1 MKVACRWPLPAFCI
15 PKHSYIASRHLLAF
29 VSSSLMWVGMTV
41 SVSAA
46 PFQALQP
53 LPKQPPIPKD
63 NPMSRAKVALGQQL
77 FFDPRL
83 SVTGTHSCNTCHN
96 VMAGGEDGR
105 AVSIGVNGVVGTRGA
120 PTVWNAAFN
129 TVLYRDGRAA
139 SLEEQVKTHLLS
151 ATEMGMPNEQAVVA
165 RIAAIPGY
173 VSQFARIFG
182 SGSAKGFDA
191 TDAVNYTNIAKAI
204 ATYER
209 TLVTPD
215 SAYDRYLR
223 GDKRAISAQAR
234 RGLDEFQKV
243 QCVSCH
249 FWVNMAGPVPGL
261 AFQMG
266 EGFYELFPNYK
277 GSVYEQQYQ
286 LADDIGRYNVTGIEG
301 DRHMWRVMSLRNV
314 AVTAPY
320 FHNGTV
326 KKLDEAVRVMGKTQ
340 LNVDL
345 TDQQVQDITVFLN
358 TLTGKFPE
366 QKMPRLPLTSNSS
379 AIDSPLQ

>member
-1 MKVACRWPLPAFCI
+1 MFMKVLRVAVGSGLM
-15 PKHSYIASRHLLAF
+15 LL
-29 VSSSLMWVGMTV
+29 GIMTAT
-41 SVSAA
+41 AA

-63 NPMSRAKVALGQQL
+63 NPMSRAKIALGQQL

-83 SVTGTHSCNTCHN
+83 SITGTHSCNSCHN

-105 AVSIGVNGVVGTRGA
+105 AVSIGVNGKVGTRGA
-120 PTVWNAAFN
+120 PTVWNAAFS

-139 SLEEQVKTHLLS
+139 SLEDQVKTHLLS

-165 RIAAIPGY
+165 RIAIIPGY
-173 VSQFARIFG
+173 VSQFKKVFARDG
-182 SGSAKGFDA
+182 AN
-191 TDAVNYTNIAKAI
+191 AVSYTNIAKAI
-204 ATYER
+204 AAYER
-209 TLVTPD
+209 TLITPD
-215 SAYDRYLR
+215 SPYDRYLR
-223 GDKRAISAQAR
+223 GDKQAISTQAK

-277 GSVYEQQYQ
+277 GSAYEQQYQ
-286 LADDIGRYNVTGIEG
+286 LADDLGRYNVSGVES
-301 DRHMWRVMSLRNV
+301 DRRMWRVMSLRNV

-320 FHNGTV
+320 FHNGMV

-340 LNVDL
+340 LNKDL

-366 QKMPRLPLTSNSS
+366 QKMPRLPPVLNSS
-379 AIDSPLQ
+379 AIDAAAP

>member
-1 MKVACRWPLPAFCI
+1 MKVTYRGL
-15 PKHSYIASRHLLAF
+15 LLA
-29 VSSSLMWVGMTV
+29 VSSSLMYLTMAT

-53 LPKQPPIPKD
+53 LPKQPPVPLD
-63 NPMSRAKVALGQQL
+63 NPMSRAKIALGQQL

-105 AVSIGVNGVVGTRGA
+105 AVSIGVNGKSGTRNA
-120 PTVWNAAFN
+120 PTVWNTAFS

-139 SLEEQVKTHLLS
+139 SLEDQVKTHLLS

-173 VSQFARIFG
+173 VSQFAKIFG
-182 SGSAKGFDA
+182 GKE
-191 TDAVNYTNIAKAI
+191 AVNYTNIAKAI

-209 TLVTPD
+209 TLITPD
-215 SAYDRYLR
+215 SPYDRYLR
-223 GDKRAISAQAR
+223 GDKQAISAQAK

-266 EGFYELFPNYK
+266 EGFYELFPNYQ
-277 GSVYEQQYQ
+277 GSVYDKQYQ
-286 LADDIGRYNVTGIEG
+286 LAEDLGRYNVTGIES
-301 DRHMWRVMSLRNV
+301 DRRMWRVASLRNV

-320 FHNGTV
+320 FHNGMV
-326 KKLDEAVRVMGKTQ
+326 KKLEEAVRVMGKTQ
-340 LNVDL
+340 LKVDL
-345 TDQQVQDITVFLN
+345 TDQQIQDITVFLN

-366 QKMPRLPLTSNSS
+366 QKMPRLPFKPNSS
-379 AIDSPLQ
+379 VIDLPLQ

>member
-1 MKVACRWPLPAFCI
+1 MKVVR
-15 PKHSYIASRHLLAF
+15 RRLLATA
-29 VSSSLMWVGMTV
+29 SSGLMLLGMMTV
-41 SVSAA
+41 MAA

-63 NPMSRAKVALGQQL
+63 NPMSGAKVALGQQL

-105 AVSIGVNGVVGTRGA
+105 AVSVGVNGTVGTRGA
-120 PTVWNAAFN
+120 PTVWNAAFS

-139 SLEEQVKTHLLS
+139 SLEDQVKTHLLG
-151 ATEMGMPNEQAVVA
+151 AAEMGMPNEQAVVA

-173 VSQFARIFG
+173 ASQFSRIFG
-182 SGSAKGFDA
+182 GA
-191 TDAVNYTNIAKAI
+191 DAVSYTNIAKAI

-215 SAYDRYLR
+215 SPYDRYLR
-223 GDKRAISAQAR
+223 GDKKAISAQAK

-277 GSVYEQQYQ
+277 GSAYDKQYQ
-286 LADDIGRYNVTGIEG
+286 LADDIGRYNVTGIES
-301 DRHMWRVMSLRNV
+301 DRRMWRVMSLRNV

-345 TDQQVQDITVFLN
+345 TDQQVQDITVFLD

-366 QKMPRLPLTSNSS
+366 QKMPRLPSTPNSS
-379 AIDSPLQ
+379 VIDAVAQ

>member
-1 MKVACRWPLPAFCI
+1 MKVTCRGLLLPVCGC
-15 PKHSYIASRHLLAF
+15 LVWL
-29 VSSSLMWVGMTV
+29 GMAV

-63 NPMSRAKVALGQQL
+63 NPMTLAKVALGQQL

-96 VMAGGEDGR
+96 VMAGGDDGR
-105 AVSIGVNGVVGTRGA
+105 AVSAGVNGAVGTRGA
-120 PTVWNAAFN
+120 PSVWNAAFN

-139 SLEEQVKTHLLS
+139 SLEDQIKTHLLS
-151 ATEMGMPNEQAVVA
+151 ATEMGMPNEQAVVT

-173 VSQFARIFG
+173 TRQFARIFG
-182 SGSAKGFDA
+182 SGSAKGFDSA
-191 TDAVNYTNIAKAI
+191 DAVSYTNIAKAI

-209 TLVTPD
+209 TLVTSD
-215 SAYDRYLR
+215 SPYDRYLR
-223 GDKRAISAQAR
+223 GDKRAISAQAK

-277 GSVYEQQYQ
+277 GSAYEQQYQ
-286 LADDIGRYNVTGIEG
+286 LAQI
-301 DRHMWRVMSLRNV
+301 
-314 AVTAPY
+314 P
-320 FHNGTV
+320 
-326 KKLDEAVRVMGKTQ
+326 
-340 LNVDL
+340 
-345 TDQQVQDITVFLN
+345 
-358 TLTGKFPE
+358 
-366 QKMPRLPLTSNSS
+366 
-379 AIDSPLQ
+379 AI

>member
-1 MKVACRWPLPAFCI
+1 MNVARSLPLPASCI
-15 PKHSYIASRHLLAF
+15 PRYPYISARRLLAF
-29 VSSSLMWVGMTV
+29 VSCSLMCLGITV

-63 NPMSRAKVALGQQL
+63 NPMSRAKIALGQQL

-105 AVSIGVNGVVGTRGA
+105 AVSVGVNGVVGTRGA

-165 RIAAIPGY
+165 RIAAIPAYG
-173 VSQFARIFG
+173 SQFASVFG
-182 SGSAKGFDA
+182 GPN
-191 TDAVNYTNIAKAI
+191 AVNYTNIAKAI

-215 SAYDRYLR
+215 SPYDRYLR
-223 GDKRAISAQAR
+223 GDKRAISAQAK
-234 RGLDEFQKV
+234 RGLEEFQKV

-277 GSVYEQQYQ
+277 GSAYEQQYQ
-286 LADDIGRYNVTGIEG
+286 LADDIGRYNVTGIES
-301 DRHMWRVMSLRNV
+301 DRRMWRVMSLRNV

-379 AIDSPLQ
+379 AIDPPLK

>member
-1 MKVACRWPLPAFCI
+1 MRAVCHRRLV
-15 PKHSYIASRHLLAF
+15 IASG
-29 VSSSLMWVGMTV
+29 SLMLLGMV
-41 SVSAA
+41 SVMAA

-53 LPKQPPIPKD
+53 LPAQPPIPKD
-63 NPMSRAKVALGQQL
+63 NPMSAAKIALGQQL

-83 SVTGTHSCNTCHN
+83 SVTGTHSCNSCHN

-105 AVSIGVNGVVGTRGA
+105 AVSVGVNGTLGTRGA

-139 SLEEQVKTHLLS
+139 SLEDQVKTHLLS
-151 ATEMGMPNEQAVVA
+151 ATEMGMPSEQAVVA

-173 VSQFARIFG
+173 VSQFTRVFG
-182 SGSAKGFDA
+182 GAETVS
-191 TDAVNYTNIAKAI
+191 YTNIAKAI
-204 ATYER
+204 AAYER

-215 SAYDRYLR
+215 SPYDRYLR
-223 GDKRAISAQAR
+223 GDKKAISAQAK

-249 FWVNMAGPVPGL
+249 FWISLAGPVPGL

-266 EGFYELFPNYK
+266 EGFYELFPNYQ
-277 GSVYEQQYQ
+277 GTSYEQQYQ
-286 LADDIGRYNVTGIEG
+286 LADDMGRYNVTGMES
-301 DRHMWRVMSLRNV
+301 DRRMWRVMSLRNV

-340 LNVDL
+340 LNKDL

-358 TLTGKFPE
+358 TLTGKFPT
-366 QKMPRLPLTSNSS
+366 QKMPRLPATPNGSV
-379 AIDSPLQ
+379 IDSSVP

>member
-1 MKVACRWPLPAFCI
+1 MKIARLLLVA
-15 PKHSYIASRHLLAF
+15 
-29 VSSSLMWVGMTV
+29 VSGGLMCLGMAV
-41 SVSAA
+41 SVGAA

-53 LPKQPPIPKD
+53 LPRQPPIPKD

-105 AVSIGVNGVVGTRGA
+105 AVSVGVNGVVGTRGA
-120 PTVWNAAFN
+120 PTVWNAAFS

-139 SLEEQVKTHLLS
+139 SLEDQVKTHLLS
-151 ATEMGMPNEQAVVA
+151 ATEMGMPNEQAVVT

-173 VSQFARIFG
+173 ASQFARIFG
-182 SGSAKGFDA
+182 G
-191 TDAVNYTNIAKAI
+191 TNAVSYTNIAKAI
-204 ATYER
+204 AAYER

-223 GDKRAISAQAR
+223 GDKRAISAQAK
-234 RGLDEFQKV
+234 RGLDEFQKA

-277 GSVYEQQYQ
+277 GSAYDQQYQ
-286 LADDIGRYNVTGIEG
+286 LADDLGRYNVTGIES
-301 DRHMWRVMSLRNV
+301 DRRMWRVTGLRNV

-345 TDQQVQDITVFLN
+345 TDQQVKDITVFLN

-379 AIDSPLQ
+379 VIDHK

>member
-1 MKVACRWPLPAFCI
+1 MKVTYRGL
-15 PKHSYIASRHLLAF
+15 LLA
-29 VSSSLMWVGMTV
+29 VSGSLMYLSMAA
-41 SVSAA
+41 SVNAA

-53 LPKQPPIPKD
+53 LPKQPPVPQD

-105 AVSIGVNGVVGTRGA
+105 AVSIGVNGKPGTRGA

-139 SLEEQVKTHLLS
+139 SLEDQVKTHLLS

-173 VSQFARIFG
+173 AHQFAKVFG
-182 SGSAKGFDA
+182 GKE
-191 TDAVNYTNIAKAI
+191 AVSYTNIAKAI

-209 TLVTPD
+209 TLLTPD
-215 SAYDRYLR
+215 SPYDRYLR
-223 GDKRAISAQAR
+223 GDKQAISAQAK

-266 EGFYELFPNYK
+266 EGFYELFPNYQ
-277 GSVYEQQYQ
+277 GSAYDKQYQ
-286 LADDIGRYNVTGIEG
+286 LADDLGRYNVTGIES
-301 DRHMWRVMSLRNV
+301 DRRMWRVMSLRNV

-326 KKLDEAVRVMGKTQ
+326 KKLEEAVRVMGKTQ

-366 QKMPRLPLTSNSS
+366 QKMPRLPPTPNGS
-379 AIDSPLQ
+379 AIDSTLQ

>member
-1 MKVACRWPLPAFCI
+1 MKVTYRGL
-15 PKHSYIASRHLLAF
+15 LLA
-29 VSSSLMWVGMTV
+29 VSGSLMYLSMAA
-41 SVSAA
+41 SVNAA

-53 LPKQPPIPKD
+53 LPKQPPVPQD
-63 NPMSRAKVALGQQL
+63 NPMSPAKIALGQQL

-105 AVSIGVNGVVGTRGA
+105 AVSIGVNGKPSTRGA

-139 SLEEQVKTHLLS
+139 SLEDQVKTHLLS

-173 VSQFARIFG
+173 ARQFAKVFG
-182 SGSAKGFDA
+182 GKE
-191 TDAVNYTNIAKAI
+191 AVSYTNIAKAI

-209 TLVTPD
+209 TLLTPD
-215 SAYDRYLR
+215 SPYDRYLR
-223 GDKRAISAQAR
+223 GDKQAISAQAK

-266 EGFYELFPNYK
+266 EGFYELFPNYQ
-277 GSVYEQQYQ
+277 GSAYDKQYQ
-286 LADDIGRYNVTGIEG
+286 LAEDLGRYNVTGIES
-301 DRHMWRVMSLRNV
+301 DRRMWRVMSLRNV

-326 KKLDEAVRVMGKTQ
+326 KKLEEAVRVMGKTQ

-366 QKMPRLPLTSNSS
+366 QKMPRLPLTANGSVT
-379 AIDSPLQ
+379 DSPLQ